1 MMPIDFFQNTCKTES
16 EKNEFGLCDDIPNQ
30 KAYINED
37 DFGKWIGIVKN
48 PDSKKV
54 QFFGIDNC
62 ANIRKANGNLEST
75 CDGVLKESGYLIF
88 VELKEAIRKGWFGEG
103 REQITNTINIFKS
116 NYDVTDYDSIE
127 AYVCNNLK
135 PRSNPGRATS
145 IQMFKDDT
153 GYILY
158 DKNEIEI

>member
-1 MMPIDFFQNTCKTES
+1 MPIDFFQNTCKTES
-16 EKNEFGLCDDIPNQ
+16 KNNEFGLCDDIPNQ
-30 KAYINED
+30 KAYIDED
-37 DFGKWIGIVKN
+37 NSGKWIGIVKN
-48 PDSKKV
+48 PESKKIL
-54 QFFGIDNC
+54 FYGIDNC

-75 CDGVLKESGYLIF
+75 CDGVLKESSYLVF
-88 VELKEAIRKGWFGEG
+88 VELKEATRKGWFGEG
-103 REQITNTINIFKS
+103 REQITNTINIFKA
-116 NYDVTDYDSIE
+116 NYDVADFDSIE
-127 AYVCNNLK
+127 GYVCNNLK